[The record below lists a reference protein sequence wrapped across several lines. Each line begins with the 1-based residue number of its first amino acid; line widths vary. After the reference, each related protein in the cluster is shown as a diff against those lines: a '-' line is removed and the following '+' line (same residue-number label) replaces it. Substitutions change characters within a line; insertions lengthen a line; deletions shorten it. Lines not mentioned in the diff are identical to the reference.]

1 MLNKALLAAGL
12 ATAISLGPSAPAAA
26 HGPDAVCAEQPCGWH
41 FGPMTGPG
49 NMGPGH
55 MHMMAPGISS
65 SMMGRGHMPIMG
77 PGMGFGM
84 MGPGMAHG
92 FMQPL
97 SRDLSAEDVQHM
109 LGHRLAMTGNPNI
122 KLGTVSE
129 KDDDTIV
136 AEIVTQEGSLVQR
149 LEVDRHTGW
158 TRPAK

>member
-1 MLNKALLAAGL
+1 
-12 ATAISLGPSAPAAA
+12 
-26 HGPDAVCAEQPCGWH
+26 
-41 FGPMTGPG
+41 
-49 NMGPGH
+49 
-55 MHMMAPGISS
+55 
-65 SMMGRGHMPIMG
+65 MGRGHMPIMG

-136 AEIVTQEGSLVQR
+136 ANQPGLR
-149 LEVDRHTGW
+149 LALLRLTV
-158 TRPAK
+158 PAQDVAQPMGTP

>member
-1 MLNKALLAAGL
+1 
-12 ATAISLGPSAPAAA
+12 
-26 HGPDAVCAEQPCGWH
+26 
-41 FGPMTGPG
+41 
-49 NMGPGH
+49 
-55 MHMMAPGISS
+55 
-65 SMMGRGHMPIMG
+65 
-77 PGMGFGM
+77 MGFGM